1 MSLLGRLEMPLL
13 TGLAELLVPLL
24 TWIGRIMIVSLIA
37 RALAGFGL
45 AFAVWHFAV
54 GPILDAIKSHMVGWP
69 ADLAQWVG
77 LLKFDQAVTV
87 ICSAYVIRFAVSSV
101 HLVKS

>member
-1 MSLLGRLEMPLL
+1 MPLL
-13 TGLAELLVPLL
+13 AGLVEILVPVLM
-24 TWIGRIMIVSLIA
+24 WVGRIMVVSLIA
-37 RALAGFGL
+37 RALVGFGL

-54 GPILDAIKSHMVGWP
+54 GPILDAIKAQMVGWP
-69 ADLAQWVG
+69 ADIAQWVG

-87 ICSAYVIRFAVSSV
+87 ICSAYVIRFAVTSV